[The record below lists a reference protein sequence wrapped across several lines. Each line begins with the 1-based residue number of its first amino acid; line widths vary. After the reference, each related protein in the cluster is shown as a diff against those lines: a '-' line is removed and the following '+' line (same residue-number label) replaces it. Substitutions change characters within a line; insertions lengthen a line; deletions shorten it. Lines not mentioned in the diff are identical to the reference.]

1 MRTDVPLA
9 ALALAG
15 VLALLALAQLTE
27 PDVAPL
33 AGARE
38 GARIAVEARVL
49 AAHEG
54 ARATFVTLHDGAH
67 RMDGFAPREARLLP
81 GDWVRA
87 VGVVSRD
94 GGALVLS
101 IDRATVLARAPGAP
115 LPPGTLAREP
125 DAWDGARVAVVGELR
140 AGALVGGDARVKV
153 EGERAPE
160 PRGAWVATGVF
171 RYDASEAAYVL
182 RVESW
187 TRP

>member
-1 MRTDVPLA
+1 MRTDA
-9 ALALAG
+9 AL
-15 VLALLALAQLTE
+15 VLLALIGVAALSLVAHLTE
-27 PDVAPL
+27 PDLAPL
-33 AGARE
+33 AAARE

-67 RMDGFAPREARLLP
+67 RMDAFAPRSARLLP

-94 GGALVLS
+94 DGALVLS
-101 IDRATVLARAPGAP
+101 IDRAVVLARAPGAP
-115 LPPGTLAREP
+115 LSPGTLARDPE
-125 DAWDGARVAVVGELR
+125 AWDGARVALVGELR
-140 AGALVGGDARVKV
+140 AGALVGGDARVRV
-153 EGERAPE
+153 DGERAPE
-160 PRGAWVATGVF
+160 PRGAWVATGTF